1 MIGAANTPQRNAT
14 MKRNL
19 TREQVERL
27 VGNATPGPWKVSDFD
42 EIDEIDCGR
51 GMWATSFD
59 RSNTYIIV
67 AAPDFAADW
76 LAMDDEIAR
85 LRETIS
91 NMCNKISKVLGHID
105 EGDYQT
111 DDDLYDAI
119 YATMTDAA
127 LKEGEG

>member
-1 MIGAANTPQRNAT
+1 

-76 LAMDDEIAR
+76 LAMDDEIWR
-85 LRETIS
+85 LREALGEIAEGKGRIS
-91 NMCNKISKVLGHID
+91 MDPLEHCHNAVEDMKAL
-105 EGDYQT
+105 
-111 DDDLYDAI
+111 A
-119 YATMTDAA
+119 DAA